1 MCTRGAAAA
10 ATSHDSLMRQRWM
23 RWSTCAAKPIS
34 CSRCVAARAC
44 GAYTHD
50 GAGAQGAWQAHD
62 WIERTLNANPYTLKP
77 EP

>member
-1 MCTRGAAAA
+1 MCTREAAAA
-10 ATSHDSLMRQRWM
+10 GTSHDSLMRQRWM